1 VDGLMATN
9 GQLQLLV
16 AQPKHDIPA
25 HEPEAQTLPKV
36 SFSRKFAF
44 CGINMH
50 LMQLALKPL

>member
-9 GQLQLLV
+9 GQLELLV

-25 HEPEAQTLPKV
+25 HEPGAKTMLKV
-36 SFSRKFAF
+36 GFSRKPAF
-44 CGINMH
+44 LWFNMY